1 MRLISDRDE
10 ALKIYERCANAGVAM
25 VAACCESTGEI
36 EGFLM
41 AAQAYAEE
49 HGIDRIPV
57 NIGFTGVYPDNAQ
70 LLKISTSCRLSDGG
84 NTLDGGDVVEGFE
97 IIMGHLET
105 YAGLSG
111 YFDSVDVLP
120 FLDHGQPTHE
130 VESKEILEDRERL
143 ERMAVVMFDAS
154 HFSFEENIARTAEY
168 VKKFGE
174 LVVVEGAVDR
184 IYERQEALKLGVTKD
199 RLLTTPERAVRYLEE
214 TGVDFIVPNVGTEH
228 RVTSEE
234 GYVKRYEK
242 ERTRAITEAVGRKQV
257 LHGTSCLGREI
268 TTLADDGIIKVNIYT
283 RIAVESGVGVYNN
296 LKANEEMV
304 LKERNLAINSP
315 TYRNEVHRLEVAR
328 VTREYFDAFRYPKLA
343 EVASGA

>member
-1 MRLISDRDE
+1 MRLVSERDE
-10 ALKIYERCANAGVAM
+10 ALRIYARCAKAGVAM

-49 HGIDRIPV
+49 HRIDRIPV
-57 NIGFTGVYPDNAQ
+57 NIGFTGVYPENAQ
-70 LLKISTSCRLSDGG
+70 LLKISTSCRLSNGG
-84 NTLDGGDVVEGFE
+84 NALDGGDVVEGFE

-105 YAGLSG
+105 YAGLDG
-111 YFDSVDVLP
+111 CFESVDVLP
-120 FLDHGQPTHE
+120 FLDHGQPTHP
-130 VESKEILEDRERL
+130 VESKEILENRERL

-168 VKKFGE
+168 VKRFGE

-184 IYERQEALKLGVTKD
+184 IYQQEQALKLGVTKD
-199 RLLTTPERAVRYLEE
+199 KLLTTPERAVKYLKE
-214 TGVDFIVPNVGTEH
+214 TGVDFIVPNLGTEH
-228 RVTSEE
+228 RVTSEK

-242 ERTRAITEAVGRKQV
+242 ERARAITQAVGRKQV
-257 LHGTSCLGREI
+257 LHGTSCLAREI
-268 TTLADDGIIKVNIYT
+268 TTLVDDGIIKVNIYT
-283 RIAVESGVGVYNN
+283 RIAVESGVGVYSD

-315 TYRNEVHRLEVAR
+315 TYRNEVHRLGVAR
-328 VTREYFDAFRYPKLA
+328 VTRDYFDAFRYDTLA
-343 EVASGA
+343 EVSSGA